1 MLKKLGIA
9 FLVFV
14 LVLGAVGVGGYFWVK
29 TRLWSE
35 IQSVAREH
43 GAELQQPDLQL
54 GWRGGL
60 RFTITLKN
68 LRGELKA
75 PLPVTGTFT
84 LPLLDADVELT
95 DERRRAVIYHA
106 KIEGLSGDFHRVAG
120 PVEEAP
126 PKDDFEIPTVEVP
139 AFDRPELPLAVDLRD
154 LDLQTAEIRFRQ
166 TGEGTELEAQS
177 TGTRIKISGQADER
191 QTNFAGS
198 VELKPLRVSQSST
211 TPEGT
216 SQARAEVRSVQLNF
230 ESKSPEAAPRRLQ
243 PKLEARA
250 EWSQLQFAKTPKV
263 GTPLTLEDG
272 GGEFTAQAEGAD
284 FQMRGQGKNLR
295 ASPLKKPT
303 DWGFELKPLA
313 QTATERAYRLTT
325 TVPGLL
331 DLKLNARVPVNFD
344 PATPELKADGEVSA
358 HSDLSLLVLDQNPS
372 PWKSRLDGKFNARL
386 ARSGDVSLTMQLRG
400 DGVSL
405 DLQSELNPR
414 AQEAQATGFVSLH
427 FKDKQFQYAGIKPQG
442 RVSAPFKLL
451 LRQKRKFFFESE
463 LRLGAFSVATPDLR
477 IEAMQGSLPV
487 KQAWS
492 YVDGRW
498 TLSPKLSPNAFGRAD
513 FESFEPLDTR
523 LNQLRIAQIVYQKRN
538 YGPVSLDLKFEQ
550 NLLRSGSW
558 SAVVGQGSIEGALQ
572 ADLSLDNP
580 RMGLLMR
587 AFDVKLEEL
596 LPESM
601 FRSAQKSE
609 RGLSFRLGMDWDLG
623 KATAVGRLDW
633 SEINSAQVLQ
643 VLDFLDPQF
652 ENATFNQARMVLA
665 QAYPTRVQVEMRGP
679 VADVRISTNLVALPE
694 VRNVAISP
702 YLVKANEA
710 LYSSEVYRNLRA
722 SGKPAVRK
730 EPSP

>member
-1 MLKKLGIA
+1 
-9 FLVFV
+9 
-14 LVLGAVGVGGYFWVK
+14 
-29 TRLWSE
+29 
-35 IQSVAREH
+35 
-43 GAELQQPDLQL
+43 
-54 GWRGGL
+54 
-60 RFTITLKN
+60 
-68 LRGELKA
+68 
-75 PLPVTGTFT
+75 
-84 LPLLDADVELT
+84 
-95 DERRRAVIYHA
+95 
-106 KIEGLSGDFHRVAG
+106 
-120 PVEEAP
+120 
-126 PKDDFEIPTVEVP
+126 
-139 AFDRPELPLAVDLRD
+139 
-154 LDLQTAEIRFRQ
+154 
-166 TGEGTELEAQS
+166 
-177 TGTRIKISGQADER
+177 
-191 QTNFAGS
+191 
-198 VELKPLRVSQSST
+198 
-211 TPEGT
+211 
-216 SQARAEVRSVQLNF
+216 
-230 ESKSPEAAPRRLQ
+230 
-243 PKLEARA
+243 
-250 EWSQLQFAKTPKV
+250 
-263 GTPLTLEDG
+263 
-272 GGEFTAQAEGAD
+272 
-284 FQMRGQGKNLR
+284 
-295 ASPLKKPT
+295 
-303 DWGFELKPLA
+303 
-313 QTATERAYRLTT
+313 
-325 TVPGLL
+325 
-331 DLKLNARVPVNFD
+331 
-344 PATPELKADGEVSA
+344 
-358 HSDLSLLVLDQNPS
+358 
-372 PWKSRLDGKFNARL
+372 
-386 ARSGDVSLTMQLRG
+386 MQLRG

-451 LRQKRKFFFESE
+451 LRQKRKFFESE